1 MSIENAIKDVISES
15 LESGVIERLVAENL
29 EKGINKSLENLL
41 GSYGGVTNIIEGKIK
56 DVMVKQLEGYD
67 FSEYLVKLDCVLT
80 EILKETSFDNKKI
93 LGNFKELMSE
103 TDFPK
108 VVNLSDIFEEFMK
121 FVAKNVDT
129 SGLEADC
136 CDGDPSYEMVNVKMT
151 VEYEEK
157 PSWSSSNFQDAK
169 VIFECEE
176 DENLNFFISISKF
189 MEYPWSLSVAI
200 DSSIESL
207 RYLDDLKIYLLK
219 LKQSGAK
226 IEIDSEYLEDEVSP
240 EEEPEATYE

>member
-15 LESGVIERLVAENL
+15 LESGMIERLVAENL

-41 GSYGGVTNIIEGKIK
+41 GSYGDVTKIIEGKIK

-93 LGNFKELMSE
+93 LGNFKELMAE
-103 TDFPK
+103 TEIPK
-108 VVNLSDIFEEFMK
+108 VVKLSGIFKEFNK
-121 FVAKNVDT
+121 FVAEKVDT
-129 SGLEADC
+129 SELEVNFD
-136 CDGDPSYEMVNVKMT
+136 DGPSYELVNTTMT

-157 PSWSSSNFQDAK
+157 PSWSSSNFQYAK

-176 DENLNFFISISKF
+176 DENINFFISISKF

-219 LKQSGAK
+219 IKQSGAK